1 MTFLLF
7 VRFISLR
14 RVSKRFKII
23 PISLI
28 KSITLCGNFKYHA
41 GILTPVSFSY
51 ALILRPPL
59 KKYPHLLETQI
70 VLASGLQ
77 IHSILF
83 FYILQQYFYK
93 KNSEYQEKYKYC
105 FQYHNIRTKK
115 DCQLSFLSYQ
125 IKMFLLNIF
134 SFIPLVSI
142 V

>member
-1 MTFLLF
+1 MIF
-7 VRFISLR
+7 
-14 RVSKRFKII
+14 
-23 PISLI
+23 
-28 KSITLCGNFKYHA
+28 CGNFKYHA

-93 KNSEYQEKYKYC
+93 KISEYQEKYKYC

-115 DCQLSFLSYQ
+115 DCQLSFLSYPFDISFENFGNTAWINRRALLSSYVCLNDSLESHS
-125 IKMFLLNIF
+125 IKYLDYTYL
-134 SFIPLVSI
+134 SL
-142 V
+142 